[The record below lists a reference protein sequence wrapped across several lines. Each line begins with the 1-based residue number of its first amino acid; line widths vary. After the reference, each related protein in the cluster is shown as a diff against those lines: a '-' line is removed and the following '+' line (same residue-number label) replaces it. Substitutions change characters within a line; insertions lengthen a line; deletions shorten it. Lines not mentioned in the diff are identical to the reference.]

1 MHLVI
6 VLLAALAFFIYL
18 TLDARADPE
27 KRKLYYLYIVID
39 LWLSGV
45 FLYLLITALMH

>member
-18 TLDARADPE
+18 TLDARGDPE

-39 LWLSGV
+39 LWLGGV